1 MLAEGTLAGKTA
13 LVTGGGT
20 GIGLAIAKE
29 YARLGANVAIASRK
43 AEVLAAAAGELES
56 IARGGK
62 IAWFPLDV
70 RQPAAIEGT
79 AAEIAARLGPVDILV
94 NNAAGNFVVPAS
106 ELSPRGWQAVIDI
119 VLDGTWFCTHA
130 FGKRMIERG
139 AGGSI
144 VNVVATYA
152 WTGGPGTIH
161 SASAKAGVLSMT
173 ETLAVEWA
181 THGVRV
187 NAIAPGPIE
196 STGGAAKLWA
206 VPEIAEGVR
215 RSVPLGRF
223 GRPEE
228 VAWLAAYLAS
238 DYAAYVNGACLVIDG
253 GAWLNKGFFAPLPT

>member
-1 MLAEGTLAGKTA
+1 MLERDTLAGKTA

-43 AEVLAAAAGELES
+43 PEVLERATKEIEAV
-56 IARGGK
+56 GGSGQV
-62 IAWFPLDV
+62 AWFPLDV
-70 RQPAAIEGT
+70 RQPDAIER
-79 AAEIAARLGPVDILV
+79 AAVEIAARLGPVDILV
-94 NNAAGNFVVPAS
+94 NNAAGNFVVPAA

-119 VLDGTWFCTHA
+119 VLNGTWFCTHA

-139 AGGSI
+139 SGGTI
-144 VNVVATYA
+144 LNIVATYA

-161 SASAKAGVLSMT
+161 SAAAKAGVLSMT

-181 THGVRV
+181 THGIRV

-196 STGGAAKLWA
+196 STGGADKLWA
-206 VPEIAEGVR
+206 APEIAESVR
-215 RSVPLGRF
+215 RTVPLNRF
-223 GRPEE
+223 GKPEE
-228 VAWLAAYLAS
+228 VAWLAGYLTS

-253 GAWLNKGFFAPLPT
+253 GAWLNKGMFALLPT